1 MDKIWLKSYASS
13 VPPEI
18 DIEKINPPEALAR
31 TRKGSPTIRRSFFRA
46 QRFLSKNLT
55 KWCHVLPPH

>member
-18 DIEKINPPEALAR
+18 DIEKINPPEALAENCA
-31 TRKGSPTIRRSFFRA
+31 KVP
-46 QRFLSKNLT
+46 
-55 KWCHVLPPH
+55 